1 MSLRLSGFLLAL
13 SFLISINT
21 AFGQSKKRP
30 TTIKGTVTDTDGNPV
45 DGVQVSVGSFFT
57 LTDEAGKYKLDI
69 YDGDKLIVGFIS
81 YAYIPDTVMFSIE
94 KGELKTIDKQIKL
107 LPNMLATAE
116 VEDRKARFEGSV
128 KIDPRTLENYAGAGS
143 AVEGILKSLPGVASN
158 NELSSQISVRGGS
171 FDENQIYI
179 NGIEVYRSFLV
190 SNGQQE
196 GLSIINPNMVQNID
210 FSAGGFEARYGDK
223 MSSVLDITYRKPEEF
238 GLAAEASLLGGSLTY
253 EDRLLDKRLAVL
265 VGARYRTNQL
275 LLGSLDTEADF
286 RPRFT
291 DIQAYLTYTLT
302 DEWDISF
309 LGNYSKNLYQVIPS
323 TRNTDFGT
331 FQEALRLTVFF
342 DGQEDYDFTT
352 RFGALSAVNRPSN
365 KLELKYTASVFQ
377 TTEQEYFD
385 IIGAYRLGELNTNL
399 GSDDFGEISF
409 VRGVGGFQNYARN
422 NLDIIVAN
430 AAHDGLYDNGNS
442 SWRWGLKFQHE
453 DIIDRYKEWEMIDS
467 AGYSI
472 PHRPSFGYDSLVV
485 TQVDTSGRPLGGI
498 VYSTLDTSAQNL
510 SLFESFNSSAAVQS
524 ARIMGYVER
533 SQLFEKWGSDFFLNL
548 GLRAHFWTF
557 NNQTVVSPRVSF
569 SWKPGGKKV
578 DDGNREKAKRD
589 MVWRIATGLY
599 YQPPFYREMRDLEGG
614 INEDIV
620 AQRSIHFVLGNDYQL
635 KLWNRP
641 FKMVTEVFYKDYDN
655 LIPYDLDNVRI
666 RYRAE
671 NNSKG
676 YAAGIDYRINGEFVN
691 GVDSWFSL
699 SLLKVEEDIQGDGAG
714 YVPRPTDQRFSA
726 KVFFQDYLP
735 RDPTFRVSLT
745 GSYATGLPFGPPQA
759 EPQDKDFRIPA
770 YRRVDIGFSKVLKL
784 EGKNYKSKFLNTF
797 STLYVTLEVFNL
809 LATNNTVS
817 YLWIK
822 DISTAREYAVP
833 NYLTG
838 RLLNLKLVAKF

>member
-1 MSLRLSGFLLAL
+1 MPLRPSGILIILLL
-13 SFLISINT
+13 ICSSFVSWAQPKKQAT
-21 AFGQSKKRP
+21 A
-30 TTIKGTVTDTDGNPV
+30 IKGTVTDDQGKPV
-45 DGVQVSVGSFFT
+45 EGVQVSVGSFYT
-57 LTDEAGKYKLDI
+57 LTDELGNYKLDI
-69 YDGDKLIVGFIS
+69 YDGDRLIAGFVS
-81 YAYIPDTVMFSIE
+81 YPYMPDTVRFSIN
-94 KGELKTIDKQIKL
+94 KGQVKVINKKIKL
-107 LPNMLATAE
+107 LPNMLESVE
-116 VEDRKARFEGSV
+116 VEDKKARFENTV
-128 KIDPRTLENYAGAGS
+128 QIDKRAIENYSGAGS
-143 AVEGILKSLPGVASN
+143 AVEGIIKSLPGVASN
-158 NELSSQISVRGGS
+158 SELTSQYSVRGGS

-196 GLSIINPNMVQNID
+196 GLSILNPAMVENVD

-223 MSSVLDITYRKPEEF
+223 MSSVLDITYKRPKDF
-238 GLAAEASLLGGSLTY
+238 GLALEASLLGGSLTY
-253 EDRLLDKRLAVL
+253 QDRLMDKRLSVL

-291 DIQAYLTYTLT
+291 DIQSYLTYALT
-302 DEWDISF
+302 DEWEISF
-309 LGNYSKNLYQVIPS
+309 LGNYSRNLYQVVPT
-323 TRNTDFGT
+323 TRTTDFGT

-342 DGQEDYDFTT
+342 DGQENYDFTT
-352 RFGALSAVNRPSN
+352 RFGAFSAINRPKPN
-365 KLELKYTASVFQ
+365 LELKYTVSAFQ

-385 IIGAYRLGELNTNL
+385 IIGAYRLGELDNNL

-409 VRGVGGFQNYARN
+409 VRGIGGFQNYARN
-422 NLDIIVAN
+422 NLDMIVAN
-430 AAHDGLYDNGNS
+430 AAHDGLYDNGDV
-442 SWRWGLKFQHE
+442 SWRWGLKYQYE
-453 DIIDRYKEWEMIDS
+453 DIVDRYKEWERIDS

-472 PHRPSFGYDSLVV
+472 PHTPSYGLDSLVD
-485 TQVDTSGRPLGGI
+485 TQFDTIDGRLVPIGGI
-498 VYSTLDTSAQNL
+498 YYATLDTSAQNL
-510 SLFESFNSSAAVQS
+510 DLFESYNSSAVVQS
-524 ARIMGYVER
+524 ARISAYIEC
-533 SQLFEKWGSDFFLNL
+533 SSLFNKWGSDFFLNL
-548 GLRAHFWTF
+548 GLRAQYWSF

-569 SWKPGGKKV
+569 SWKP
-578 DDGNREKAKRD
+578 DWEKD
-589 MVWRIATGLY
+589 MVWRLATGLY
-599 YQPPFYREMRDLEGG
+599 YQPAFYREMRDLEGG

-635 KLWNRP
+635 KLWDRQ
-641 FKMVTEVFYKDYDN
+641 FKMVTEVYYKDYDH

-671 NNSKG
+671 NNSQG

-691 GVDSWFSL
+691 GVDSWFSV
-699 SLLKVEEDIQGDGAG
+699 SLLKVEEDIDDDGAG
-714 YVPRPTDQRFSA
+714 YVPRPTDQRFSV

-759 EPQDKDFRIPA
+759 APEDKTFRIPA

-784 EGKNYKSKFLNTF
+784 EGKTYKSKMLNQF
-797 STLYVTLEVFNL
+797 QTLYVTLEVFNL
-809 LATNNTVS
+809 LATNNTIS

-833 NYLTG
+833 NFLTG